1 MYKQQQQQQRQLQQQ
16 VQCNLT
22 CRHSRAL
29 PRTAPPSD
37 PSWHSHT
44 IITERSSVRTRD
56 RERERGK
63 EEKRAHVSRGGEAAQ
78 QRDVGIDAARTPQ
91 IATWKLV
98 YVSFAAAKWATT
110 TSKVG
115 HKGLPPLLS
124 LCLPLS
130 RHVSHS
136 T

>member
-1 MYKQQQQQQRQLQQQ
+1 MYKQQQQQQQRQLQQQ

-29 PRTAPPSD
+29 PRTAPP
-37 PSWHSHT
+37 PT
-44 IITERSSVRTRD
+44 PPGTPTLSSQRD
-56 RERERGK
+56 HQREQGIERGR
-63 EEKRAHVSRGGEAAQ
+63 EGKRAHVSRGGEAAQ

-115 HKGLPPLLS
+115 HKGLPPTLPS